1 MGYFML
7 NVNCGASGI
16 VRVVKEN
23 SITGEITHDSTFN
36 NIWTDAGLA
45 YLGNVSSKWL
55 AYPSELSYGNG
66 AHTGAHNS
74 VTELA
79 GYLGTNSASESGDNV
94 VANDGT
100 ICTITRT
107 TETTVPARG
116 VDWTLSE
123 LGLCA
128 SVDYSIPI
136 LTYTLTK
143 NALGVPTP
151 IPVKDFEIVTIYYT
165 IQLQYPMSLPPI
177 AINVEGMPP
186 TTATF
191 TLRPEL
197 STFGLYLN
205 QGYSGGNQSGYTSSD
220 FAEKVESDTFSED
233 GWQYWSITSMNRTT
247 THIGSDVEGISHLWE
262 LNPPLVKDDTQIFW
276 FRSVWTYT
284 NVAPIKE

>member
-1 MGYFML
+1 ML

-36 NIWTDAGLA
+36 NIWTDGGLA
-45 YLGNVSSKWL
+45 YLRNDSSQTMS
-55 AYPSELSYGNG
+55 YPSGLSYGNG

-79 GYLGTNSASESGDNV
+79 GYLDTDSASESGNNV

-100 ICTITRT
+100 ICTITHT
-107 TETTVPARG
+107 TETTVPAKG
-116 VDWTLSE
+116 VDWTISE
-123 LGLCA
+123 LGLCG
-128 SVDYSIPI
+128 SYHNRVPI

-177 AINVEGMPP
+177 AIDVEGMPP

-197 STFGLYLN
+197 PSFGHYLT
-205 QGYSGGNQSGYTSSD
+205 QGRSGGNQSGYTSSN
-220 FAEKVESDTFSED
+220 FAGQVESDTVSGD
-233 GWQYWSITSMNRTT
+233 GWQYWPITSMNRTT
-247 THIGSDVEGISHLWE
+247 TYIGSNGDGISHLWE
-262 LNPPLVKDDTQIFW
+262 LNPPLVKDDTQTFW

>member
-1 MGYFML
+1 ML

-36 NIWTDAGLA
+36 NIWTDEGLA
-45 YLGNVSSKWL
+45 YLRNDSSKTL
-55 AYPSELSYGNG
+55 PYPGVLSYGNG

-79 GYLGTNSASESGDNV
+79 GYLDAGSASESGNIV

-107 TETTVPARG
+107 TKTTVPARG
-116 VDWTLSE
+116 VAWTISE
-123 LGLCA
+123 LGLR
-128 SVDYSIPI
+128 SSFDIKVPI

-177 AINVEGMPP
+177 VIDVEGMPP

-191 TLRPEL
+191 TLRPERRG
-197 STFGLYLN
+197 FGGYLN
-205 QGYSGGNQSGYTSSD
+205 QGTSGRKQSGYTSSN
-220 FAEKVESDTFSED
+220 FAGEVDSDSVSGA
-233 GWQYWSITSMNRTT
+233 GWQYWPITSMNRTT
-247 THIGSDVEGISHLWE
+247 THIGSNGDGISHLWE
-262 LNPPLVKDDTQIFW
+262 LNPPLVKDDTQTFW
-276 FRSVWTYT
+276 FKSVWTYT

>member
-1 MGYFML
+1 ML

-36 NIWTDAGLA
+36 NIWTDGGLA
-45 YLGNVSSKWL
+45 YLRNDSSKTMS
-55 AYPSELSYGNG
+55 YPSSLSYGNG

-79 GYLGTNSASESGDNV
+79 GYLGTGSAPESGKNV

-100 ICTITRT
+100 ICTITHT
-107 TETTVPARG
+107 TKTTVPARG
-116 VDWTLSE
+116 VNWTISE
-123 LGLCA
+123 LGLCD
-128 SVDYSIPI
+128 SSSKRVPI

-191 TLRPEL
+191 KLRPEL
-197 STFGLYLN
+197 PGFGEYLA
-205 QGYSGGNQSGYTSSD
+205 QGRSGVKQSGYTSSNL
-220 FAEKVESDTFSED
+220 AGKVESDSVSGD
-233 GWQYWSITSMNRTT
+233 GWQYWKITSMNRTT
-247 THIGSDVEGISHLWE
+247 THIGTNGQGISHLWE
-262 LNPPLVKDDTQIFW
+262 LNPPLVKNDTQVFW

>member
-1 MGYFML
+1 ML

-36 NIWTDAGLA
+36 NIWTDEGLA
-45 YLGNVSSKWL
+45 YLRNVSSKTL
-55 AYPSELSYGNG
+55 AYPSALSYGNG

-79 GYLGTNSASESGDNV
+79 GYLGTGSASESGNRV

-100 ICTITRT
+100 ICTITHT
-107 TETTVPARG
+107 TKTTVPARG
-116 VDWTLSE
+116 VDWTISE
-123 LGLCA
+123 LGLSD
-128 SVDYSIPI
+128 SVSKRVPI
-136 LTYTLTK
+136 VTYTLTK

-177 AINVEGMPP
+177 NIDVEGMPP

-191 TLRPEL
+191 TLRPE
-197 STFGLYLN
+197 SPGFGEHLT
-205 QGYSGGNQSGYTSSD
+205 QGRSGVKQSGYTSSNL
-220 FAEKVESDTFSED
+220 AGKVESDSVSGD
-233 GWQYWSITSMNRTT
+233 GWQNWKITSMNRTT
-247 THIGSDVEGISHLWE
+247 THIGSDGYGISHLWE
-262 LNPPLVKDDTQIFW
+262 LNPPLVKDDTQVFW
-276 FRSVWTYT
+276 FRSVWTFT

>member
-1 MGYFML
+1 ML

-36 NIWTDAGLA
+36 NIWTDGGLA
-45 YLGNVSSKWL
+45 YLRNDSSQTMS
-55 AYPSELSYGNG
+55 YPYGLSYGNG

-79 GYLGTNSASESGDNV
+79 GYLGTGSAPESGNNV

-107 TETTVPARG
+107 TKTTVPARG
-116 VDWTLSE
+116 VDWTISE
-123 LGLCA
+123 LGLR
-128 SVDYSIPI
+128 SLYDRKFPI

-197 STFGLYLN
+197 PGFGEYLT
-205 QGYSGGNQSGYTSSD
+205 QGRSGVKQSGYTSSNL
-220 FAEKVESDTFSED
+220 AGKVESDFVSGN
-233 GWQYWSITSMNRTT
+233 GWQYWPITSMNRTT
-247 THIGSDVEGISHLWE
+247 THIGSNEDGITHLWE
-262 LNPPLVKDDTQIFW
+262 LNPPLVKDDTQTFS

>member
-1 MGYFML
+1 ML

-36 NIWTDAGLA
+36 NIWTDEGLA
-45 YLGNVSSKWL
+45 YLRNDSYKSL
-55 AYPSELSYGNG
+55 DYPSGLSYGNG

-79 GYLGTNSASESGDNV
+79 GYLGADIASSSGENV

-100 ICTITRT
+100 ICTITST
-107 TETTVPARG
+107 TKTTVPDRG
-116 VDWTLSE
+116 VDWTISE
-123 LGLCA
+123 LGLRSSFDN
-128 SVDYSIPI
+128 SVPI

-177 AINVEGMPP
+177 AIDVEGMPP

-191 TLRPEL
+191 TLRPERPDFGVYL
-197 STFGLYLN
+197 S
-205 QGYSGGNQSGYTSSD
+205 QGFLGEKQSGYTSSD
-220 FAEKVESDTFSED
+220 FAEEVESYSVSED
-233 GWQYWSITSMNRTT
+233 GWQYWPITSMNRTT
-247 THIGSDVEGISHLWE
+247 THIGSGAYGISHLWE
-262 LNPPLVKDDTQIFW
+262 LNPPLVKDDTQTFS

-284 NVAPIKE
+284 NVAPI

>member
-1 MGYFML
+1 ML

-36 NIWTDAGLA
+36 NIWTDEGLA
-45 YLGNVSSKWL
+45 YLRNDSSQTMT
-55 AYPSELSYGNG
+55 YPIGLSYGNG

-79 GYLGTNSASESGDNV
+79 GYLGTGSASESGNNV

-100 ICTITRT
+100 ICTITHT
-107 TETTVPARG
+107 TKTTVPARG
-116 VDWTLSE
+116 VNWTISE
-123 LGLCA
+123 LGLR
-128 SVDYSIPI
+128 SSYDKKVPI
-136 LTYTLTK
+136 VTYTLTK

-191 TLRPEL
+191 TLRPEV
-197 STFGLYLN
+197 SSFGRYLT
-205 QGYSGGNQSGYTSSD
+205 QGDTEKQSGYTSSN
-220 FAEKVESDTFSED
+220 FAGRVDSDAVSGD
-233 GWQYWSITSMNRTT
+233 GWQYWKITSMNRTT
-247 THIGSDVEGISHLWE
+247 THIGTNGQGISHLWE
-262 LNPPLVKDDTQIFW
+262 LNPPLVKNDTQVFW

>member
-1 MGYFML
+1 ML

-36 NIWTDAGLA
+36 NIWTDGGLA
-45 YLGNVSSKWL
+45 YLRNDSSKTL
-55 AYPSELSYGNG
+55 SYPSALSYGNG

-79 GYLGTNSASESGDNV
+79 GYLDTGSASESGNNV

-100 ICTITRT
+100 ICTITST
-107 TETTVPARG
+107 TKTTVPARG
-116 VDWTLSE
+116 VDWTISE
-123 LGLCA
+123 LGLGS
-128 SVDYSIPI
+128 SVTNRVPI

-177 AINVEGMPP
+177 NIDVEGMPP

-197 STFGLYLN
+197 SRFGDYLN
-205 QGYSGGNQSGYTSSD
+205 QGASGGKQSGYTSSN
-220 FAEKVESDTFSED
+220 FAGKVESDSVSD
-233 GWQYWSITSMNRTT
+233 GWQYWPITSMNRTT
-247 THIGSDVEGISHLWE
+247 THIGSNGQGISHLWE
-262 LNPPLVKDDTQIFW
+262 LNPPLVKDDTQTFW

>member
-1 MGYFML
+1 ML

-23 SITGEITHDSTFN
+23 PITGEITHDSTFN
-36 NIWTDAGLA
+36 NIWTDGGLA
-45 YLGNVSSKWL
+45 YLRNDSSKDL
-55 AYPSELSYGNG
+55 SYPLGLSYGNG

-79 GYLGTNSASESGDNV
+79 GYLGVGSASASGKKV

-107 TETTVPARG
+107 TTTTVPARG

-123 LGLCA
+123 LGLR
-128 SVDYSIPI
+128 STVDNKVPI

-177 AINVEGMPP
+177 NIVVEGMPP

-191 TLRPEL
+191 TLRPEV
-197 STFGLYLN
+197 SGFGRYLT
-205 QGYSGGNQSGYTSSD
+205 QGDSSGKQCGYTSSN
-220 FAEKVESDTFSED
+220 FAGGVESDSISGD
-233 GWQYWSITSMNRTT
+233 GWQYWPITSMNRTT
-247 THIGSDVEGISHLWE
+247 THIGSDGYGISHLWE
-262 LNPPLVKDDTQIFW
+262 LNPPLVKDDTQVFR

>member
-1 MGYFML
+1 ML

-36 NIWTDAGLA
+36 NIWTDEGLA
-45 YLGNVSSKWL
+45 YLRNDSFKILS
-55 AYPSELSYGNG
+55 YPSALSYGNG

-79 GYLGTNSASESGDNV
+79 GYLDIGSASESGANV

-100 ICTITRT
+100 IGTITRT
-107 TETTVPARG
+107 TKTTVPARG
-116 VDWTLSE
+116 VDWTISE
-123 LGLCA
+123 LGLR
-128 SVDYSIPI
+128 SSSDKKLPI

-177 AINVEGMPP
+177 GINVEGMPP

-191 TLRPEL
+191 TLRPE
-197 STFGLYLN
+197 SASFGRYLN
-205 QGYSGGNQSGYTSSD
+205 QGNAGVKQSGYTSSN
-220 FAEKVESDTFSED
+220 FAGEVESDSVSGD
-233 GWQYWSITSMNRTT
+233 GWQYWPITSMNRKT
-247 THIGSDVEGISHLWE
+247 THIGSNDRGISLMG
-262 LNPPLVKDDTQIFW
+262 
-276 FRSVWTYT
+276 
-284 NVAPIKE
+284 IKSSLS

>member
-1 MGYFML
+1 ML

-45 YLGNVSSKWL
+45 YLRNDSSKTMS
-55 AYPSELSYGNG
+55 YPSSLSYGNG

-79 GYLGTNSASESGDNV
+79 GYLGTDYASDSGNNV

-100 ICTITRT
+100 ICTITHT
-107 TETTVPARG
+107 TKTTVPARG
-116 VDWTLSE
+116 VAWTLSE
-123 LGLCA
+123 LGLR
-128 SVDYSIPI
+128 SSYDKKLPI

-177 AINVEGMPP
+177 AIAVEGMPP

-197 STFGLYLN
+197 PGFGEHLT
-205 QGYSGGNQSGYTSSD
+205 QGRSGVKQSGYTSSNL
-220 FAEKVESDTFSED
+220 AGKVESDSVSGD
-233 GWQYWSITSMNRTT
+233 GWQYWKITSMNRTT
-247 THIGSDVEGISHLWE
+247 THIGSNGQGISHLWE

>member
-1 MGYFML
+1 ML

-36 NIWTDAGLA
+36 NIWTDEGLA
-45 YLGNVSSKWL
+45 YLRNDSAKTLS
-55 AYPSELSYGNG
+55 YPFGLSYGNG

-79 GYLGTNSASESGDNV
+79 GYLDTGSVSDSGKDV

-100 ICTITRT
+100 ICTITHT
-107 TETTVPARG
+107 TKTTVPARG
-116 VDWTLSE
+116 VDWTISE
-123 LGLCA
+123 LGLRD
-128 SVDYSIPI
+128 SVDKKFPI

-177 AINVEGMPP
+177 NIDVKGMPP

-197 STFGLYLN
+197 PGFGRYLS
-205 QGYSGGNQSGYTSSD
+205 QGTSGGKQCGYTSSK
-220 FAEKVESDTFSED
+220 FAGWVYSDSVSKD

-247 THIGSDVEGISHLWE
+247 THIGSNDDGISHLWE
-262 LNPPLVKDDTQIFW
+262 LNPPLVKDDTQVFW

>member
-1 MGYFML
+1 ML

-36 NIWTDAGLA
+36 NIWTDGGLV
-45 YLGNVSSKWL
+45 YLWNDSSKDL
-55 AYPSELSYGNG
+55 VYPSGLSYGNG

-79 GYLGTNSASESGDNV
+79 GYLGNGDAFVSGDNV

-107 TETTVPARG
+107 TKTTVPARG
-116 VDWTLSE
+116 VDWTISE
-123 LGLCA
+123 LGLR
-128 SVDYSIPI
+128 SSGDKKVPL

-177 AINVEGMPP
+177 AIDVEGMPP

-191 TLRPEL
+191 TLRPEV
-197 STFGLYLN
+197 SSFGRYLQ
-205 QGYSGGNQSGYTSSD
+205 QGDSGGTQSGYTSSN
-220 FAEKVESDTFSED
+220 FAGEVESDSVSGD

-247 THIGSDVEGISHLWE
+247 THIGSNGDGISHLWE
-262 LNPPLVKDDTQIFW
+262 LNPPLVKDDTQVFW

>member
-1 MGYFML
+1 ML

-36 NIWTDAGLA
+36 NIWTDEGLA
-45 YLGNVSSKWL
+45 YLRDDSSKEL
-55 AYPSELSYGNG
+55 TYPLGLSYGNG

-79 GYLGTNSASESGDNV
+79 GYLGTGSASQSGNNV

-100 ICTITRT
+100 ICTITHT
-107 TETTVPARG
+107 TKTTVPARG

-123 LGLCA
+123 LGLCHSGA
-128 SVDYSIPI
+128 KRVPI
-136 LTYTLTK
+136 VTYTLTK

-177 AINVEGMPP
+177 AIDVEGMPP

-197 STFGLYLN
+197 SSFGQYLN
-205 QGYSGGNQSGYTSSD
+205 HGTSRRKLSGYTSSN
-220 FAEKVESDTFSED
+220 FAGEVESNSVSGD
-233 GWQYWSITSMNRTT
+233 GWQYWPITSMNRTT
-247 THIGSDVEGISHLWE
+247 THIGSRGDGISHLWE
-262 LNPPLVKDDTQIFW
+262 LNPPLVKDDTQTFG

>member
-1 MGYFML
+1 ML

-23 SITGEITHDSTFN
+23 PITGEITHDSTFN
-36 NIWTDAGLA
+36 NIWTDGGLA
-45 YLGNVSSKWL
+45 YLRNDSSKDL
-55 AYPSELSYGNG
+55 SYPLGLSYGNG

-79 GYLGTNSASESGDNV
+79 GYLGVGSASASGKKV

-107 TETTVPARG
+107 TTTTVPARG

-123 LGLCA
+123 LGLR
-128 SVDYSIPI
+128 STVDNKVPI

-177 AINVEGMPP
+177 AIDVEGMPP

-191 TLRPEL
+191 TLRPE
-197 STFGLYLN
+197 SPGFGDYLT
-205 QGYSGGNQSGYTSSD
+205 QGRSSGKQSGYTSSNL
-220 FAEKVESDTFSED
+220 AGKVESDSVSGN
-233 GWQYWSITSMNRTT
+233 GWQYWPITSMNRTT
-247 THIGSDVEGISHLWE
+247 THIGSDGYGISHLWE
-262 LNPPLVKDDTQIFW
+262 LNPPLVKDDTQVFR

>member
-1 MGYFML
+1 ML

-36 NIWTDAGLA
+36 NIWTDAGLV
-45 YLGNVSSKWL
+45 YLRNGSSKT
-55 AYPSELSYGNG
+55 APYPSGLSYGNG

-79 GYLGTNSASESGDNV
+79 GYLGVGSAGSGGNV

-107 TETTVPARG
+107 TKTTVPARG
-116 VDWTLSE
+116 VDWTISE
-123 LGLCA
+123 LGLSD
-128 SVDYSIPI
+128 SVAKRVPI
-136 LTYTLTK
+136 LTYALTK

-177 AINVEGMPP
+177 DINVEGMPP

-197 STFGLYLN
+197 SGFGQYLN
-205 QGYSGGNQSGYTSSD
+205 QGDSGGKQRGYTSSN
-220 FAEKVESDTFSED
+220 FAGKVESNSVSGD
-233 GWQYWSITSMNRTT
+233 GWQYWPITSMNRTT
-247 THIGSDVEGISHLWE
+247 THIGSNSDGISHLWE
-262 LNPPLVKDDTQIFW
+262 LNPPLVKDDTQIFR

>member
-1 MGYFML
+1 ML

-36 NIWTDAGLA
+36 NIWTDGGLA
-45 YLGNVSSKWL
+45 YLRNDSSKTL
-55 AYPSELSYGNG
+55 TYPSGLSYGNG

-79 GYLGTNSASESGDNV
+79 GYLDTGSASRSGNNV

-107 TETTVPARG
+107 TKTTVPARG
-116 VDWTLSE
+116 VDWTISE
-123 LGLCA
+123 LGLR
-128 SVDYSIPI
+128 SIVDKKVPI

-177 AINVEGMPP
+177 GINVEGMPP

-191 TLRPEL
+191 TLRPEVPR
-197 STFGLYLN
+197 FGEYLT
-205 QGYSGGNQSGYTSSD
+205 QGPSGKQSGYTSSN
-220 FAEKVESDTFSED
+220 FAGKVESDSVSGD
-233 GWQYWSITSMNRTT
+233 GWQYWPITSMNRTT
-247 THIGSDVEGISHLWE
+247 THIGSNGQGISHLWE
-262 LNPPLVKDDTQIFW
+262 LNPPLVKDDTQTFW

>member
-1 MGYFML
+1 ML

-36 NIWTDAGLA
+36 NIWTDGGLA
-45 YLGNVSSKWL
+45 YLRNDSYKSL
-55 AYPSELSYGNG
+55 DYPSGLSYGNG

-79 GYLGTNSASESGDNV
+79 GYLGTGSASASGENV

-100 ICTITRT
+100 ICTITHT
-107 TETTVPARG
+107 TKTTVPARG
-116 VDWTLSE
+116 VAWTISE
-123 LGLCA
+123 LGLRSLA
-128 SVDYSIPI
+128 NNTVPI

-177 AINVEGMPP
+177 AIAVEGMPP

-191 TLRPEL
+191 TLRPEI
-197 STFGLYLN
+197 SSFGRYLN
-205 QGYSGGNQSGYTSSD
+205 QGNVGVKQSGYTSSN
-220 FAEKVESDTFSED
+220 FAGREESDSVSGD
-233 GWQYWSITSMNRTT
+233 GWQNWKITSMNRTT
-247 THIGSDVEGISHLWE
+247 THIGSNDRGISHLWE
-262 LNPPLVKDDTQIFW
+262 LNPPLVKDDTQTFS

-284 NVAPIKE
+284 NVAPI

>member
-1 MGYFML
+1 ML

-36 NIWTDAGLA
+36 NIWTDEGLA
-45 YLGNVSSKWL
+45 YLRNDSSKTL
-55 AYPSELSYGNG
+55 TYPSGLSYGNG
-66 AHTGAHNS
+66 ANTGAHNS

-79 GYLGTNSASESGDNV
+79 GYLGTGSASESGGNV

-100 ICTITRT
+100 ICTITHT
-107 TETTVPARG
+107 TKTTVPARG

-123 LGLCA
+123 LGLCD
-128 SVDYSIPI
+128 SVYKIVPI

-177 AINVEGMPP
+177 DIVVEGMPP

-197 STFGLYLN
+197 SSFGRYLS
-205 QGYSGGNQSGYTSSD
+205 QGRLGVKQSGYTSSNL
-220 FAEKVESDTFSED
+220 AGKVESDSVSGD

-247 THIGSDVEGISHLWE
+247 THIGSNGNGIAHLWE
-262 LNPPLVKDDTQIFW
+262 LNPPLVKDDTQVFR

>member
-1 MGYFML
+1 ML

-45 YLGNVSSKWL
+45 YLRNDSSKTMS
-55 AYPSELSYGNG
+55 YPGALSYGNG

-79 GYLGTNSASESGDNV
+79 GYLDTGSASDSGNNV

-100 ICTITRT
+100 ICTITHT
-107 TETTVPARG
+107 TKTTVPARG
-116 VDWTLSE
+116 VAWTLSE
-123 LGLCA
+123 LGLR
-128 SVDYSIPI
+128 SSYDTKVPI

-191 TLRPEL
+191 TLRPEVQ
-197 STFGLYLN
+197 SFGRYLN
-205 QGYSGGNQSGYTSSD
+205 QGDSGKQSGYTSSK
-220 FAEKVESDTFSED
+220 FAGEVKSEAVSGD
-233 GWQYWSITSMNRTT
+233 GWQYWPITSMNRTT
-247 THIGSDVEGISHLWE
+247 THIGSNGQGISHLWE
-262 LNPPLVKDDTQIFW
+262 LNPPLVKDDTQTFR

>member
-1 MGYFML
+1 ML

-23 SITGEITHDSTFN
+23 PITGEITHDSTFN
-36 NIWTDAGLA
+36 NIWTDGGLA
-45 YLGNVSSKWL
+45 YLRNDSSKTMS
-55 AYPSELSYGNG
+55 YPSGLSYGNG

-79 GYLGTNSASESGDNV
+79 GYLGIGSVSVSGENV

-107 TETTVPARG
+107 TKTTVPARG
-116 VDWTLSE
+116 VDWTISE
-123 LGLCA
+123 LGLSGTA
-128 SVDYSIPI
+128 NKSVPI

-177 AINVEGMPP
+177 DIDVEGMPP

-191 TLRPEL
+191 TLRPER
-197 STFGLYLN
+197 SSFGRYLN
-205 QGYSGGNQSGYTSSD
+205 QGDSNTKQSGYTSSN
-220 FAEKVESDTFSED
+220 FAGGVESDSVSGD

-247 THIGSDVEGISHLWE
+247 THIGSDGQGISHLWE
-262 LNPPLVKDDTQIFW
+262 LNPPLVKDDTQTFW

>member
-1 MGYFML
+1 ML

-23 SITGEITHDSTFN
+23 PITGEITHDSTFN
-36 NIWTDAGLA
+36 NIWTDGGLA
-45 YLGNVSSKWL
+45 YLRNDSSKDL
-55 AYPSELSYGNG
+55 SYPLGLSYGNG

-79 GYLGTNSASESGDNV
+79 GYLGVGSASASGKKV

-107 TETTVPARG
+107 TTTTVPARG

-123 LGLCA
+123 LGLR
-128 SVDYSIPI
+128 STVDNKVPI

-177 AINVEGMPP
+177 NIDVEGMPP

-191 TLRPEL
+191 TLRPE
-197 STFGLYLN
+197 SPGFGDYLT
-205 QGYSGGNQSGYTSSD
+205 QGRSGVKQCGYTSSNL
-220 FAEKVESDTFSED
+220 AGKVESDSVSGN
-233 GWQYWSITSMNRTT
+233 GWQYWPITSMNRTT
-247 THIGSDVEGISHLWE
+247 THIGSDGYGISHLWE
-262 LNPPLVKDDTQIFW
+262 LNPPLVKDDTQVFR

>member
-1 MGYFML
+1 ML

-36 NIWTDAGLA
+36 NIWTDGGLA
-45 YLGNVSSKWL
+45 YLRNDSSKTL
-55 AYPSELSYGNG
+55 PYPFGLSYGNG

-79 GYLGTNSASESGDNV
+79 GYLGTDSASESGNRV

-100 ICTITRT
+100 ICTITST
-107 TETTVPARG
+107 TKTTVPARG
-116 VDWTLSE
+116 VDWTISE
-123 LGLCA
+123 LGLCS
-128 SVDYSIPI
+128 SVSIRVPI

-151 IPVKDFEIVTIYYT
+151 IPVRDFEIVTIYYT

-177 AINVEGMPP
+177 DIDVEGMPP

-197 STFGLYLN
+197 SSFGRYLN
-205 QGYSGGNQSGYTSSD
+205 QGDSSAKQRGYTSSN
-220 FAEKVESDTFSED
+220 FAGKVESDSVSGD
-233 GWQYWSITSMNRTT
+233 GWQYWLITSMNRTT
-247 THIGSDVEGISHLWE
+247 THIGSNGDGISHLWE
-262 LNPPLVKDDTQIFW
+262 LNPPLVKDDTQTFW

>member
-1 MGYFML
+1 ML

-36 NIWTDAGLA
+36 NIWTDGGLA
-45 YLGNVSSKWL
+45 YLRNDSSQTL
-55 AYPSELSYGNG
+55 SYPQTLSYGNG

-79 GYLGTNSASESGDNV
+79 GYLDTGSASDSGNNV

-100 ICTITRT
+100 ICTITHT
-107 TETTVPARG
+107 TKTIVPARG
-116 VDWTLSE
+116 VNWTLSE
-123 LGLCA
+123 LGLCD
-128 SVDYSIPI
+128 SVTKRVPI

-191 TLRPEL
+191 TLRPEV
-197 STFGLYLN
+197 SSFGRYLT
-205 QGYSGGNQSGYTSSD
+205 QGDTEKQSGYTSSN
-220 FAEKVESDTFSED
+220 FAGRVEADALSGD

-247 THIGSDVEGISHLWE
+247 THIGSNGEGISHLWE
-262 LNPPLVKDDTQIFW
+262 LNPPLVKDDTQTFS

>member
-1 MGYFML
+1 ML

-45 YLGNVSSKWL
+45 YLGNDSSKGL

-79 GYLGTNSASESGDNV
+79 GYLGTGSASESGNRV

-100 ICTITRT
+100 ICTITHT
-107 TETTVPARG
+107 TKTTVPARG
-116 VDWTLSE
+116 VDWTISE
-123 LGLCA
+123 LGLSD
-128 SVDYSIPI
+128 SVSKRVPI
-136 LTYTLTK
+136 VTYTLTK

-177 AINVEGMPP
+177 NIDVEGMPP

-191 TLRPEL
+191 TLRPE
-197 STFGLYLN
+197 SPGFGEHLT
-205 QGYSGGNQSGYTSSD
+205 QGRSGVKQSGYTSSNL
-220 FAEKVESDTFSED
+220 AGKVESDSVSGD
-233 GWQYWSITSMNRTT
+233 GWQNWKITSMNRTT
-247 THIGSDVEGISHLWE
+247 THIGSDGYGISHLWE
-262 LNPPLVKDDTQIFW
+262 LNPPLVKDDTQVFW

>member
-1 MGYFML
+1 ML

-36 NIWTDAGLA
+36 NIWTDGGLA
-45 YLGNVSSKWL
+45 YLRNDSSQTV
-55 AYPSELSYGNG
+55 AYPSALSYGNG

-79 GYLGTNSASESGDNV
+79 GYLDTGSASESGANV

-100 ICTITRT
+100 ICTITHT
-107 TETTVPARG
+107 TKTTVPARG
-116 VDWTLSE
+116 VAWTLSE
-123 LGLCA
+123 LGLR
-128 SVDYSIPI
+128 SSYDTKLPI

-197 STFGLYLN
+197 TSFGQYLT
-205 QGYSGGNQSGYTSSD
+205 QGHSNGKQSGYTSSK
-220 FAEKVESDTFSED
+220 FAGYVESDAVSGD
-233 GWQYWSITSMNRTT
+233 GWQNWKITSMNRTT
-247 THIGSDVEGISHLWE
+247 THIGSNEDGITHLWE
-262 LNPPLVKDDTQIFW
+262 LNPPLVKDDTQTFS

>member
-1 MGYFML
+1 ML

-36 NIWTDAGLA
+36 NIWTDGGLA
-45 YLGNVSSKWL
+45 YLRNDSSKTL
-55 AYPSELSYGNG
+55 GYPSELSYGNG

-79 GYLGTNSASESGDNV
+79 GYLGNGSASVSGDNV

-107 TETTVPARG
+107 TKTTVPARG
-116 VDWTLSE
+116 VDWTISE

-128 SVDYSIPI
+128 SVYNKVPI

-177 AINVEGMPP
+177 AIDVEGMPP

-197 STFGLYLN
+197 SGFGDYLT
-205 QGYSGGNQSGYTSSD
+205 QGSSGIRQSGYTSSNFEGRED
-220 FAEKVESDTFSED
+220 SDSVSGD
-233 GWQYWSITSMNRTT
+233 GWQYWPITSMNRTT
-247 THIGSDVEGISHLWE
+247 THIGSDGNGISHLWE
-262 LNPPLVKDDTQIFW
+262 LNPPLVKDDTQTFS

>member
-1 MGYFML
+1 ML

-36 NIWTDAGLA
+36 NIWTDEGLA
-45 YLGNVSSKWL
+45 YLRNDSSKTIS
-55 AYPSELSYGNG
+55 YPGGLSYGNG

-79 GYLGTNSASESGDNV
+79 GYLDTGSASVSGNNV

-107 TETTVPARG
+107 TKTTVPARG
-116 VDWTLSE
+116 VDWTISE
-123 LGLCA
+123 LGL
-128 SVDYSIPI
+128 SDSFYKKVPI

-177 AINVEGMPP
+177 GINVEGMPP

-191 TLRPEL
+191 TLKPGGPR
-197 STFGLYLN
+197 FGDYLN
-205 QGYSGGNQSGYTSSD
+205 QGDSNDKQYGYTSSN
-220 FAEKVESDTFSED
+220 FAGGVESDYVSGD
-233 GWQYWSITSMNRTT
+233 GWQYWAITSMNRTT
-247 THIGSDVEGISHLWE
+247 THIGSNGSGISHLWE
-262 LNPPLVKDDTQIFW
+262 LNPPLVKDDTQTFR

>member
-1 MGYFML
+1 ML

-45 YLGNVSSKWL
+45 YLRNDSSKTL
-55 AYPSELSYGNG
+55 SYPSALSYGNG

-79 GYLGTNSASESGDNV
+79 GYLDTGSADKSGNNV

-100 ICTITRT
+100 ICTITHT

-123 LGLCA
+123 LGLCG
-128 SVDYSIPI
+128 SYYSKVPI
-136 LTYTLTK
+136 VTYTLTK

-177 AINVEGMPP
+177 AIDVEGMPP

-191 TLRPEL
+191 TLRPAV
-197 STFGLYLN
+197 SGFGRYLN
-205 QGYSGGNQSGYTSSD
+205 HGTSGRKLSGYTSSN
-220 FAEKVESDTFSED
+220 FAGEVESHSVSKE
-233 GWQYWSITSMNRTT
+233 GWQYWPITSMNRTT
-247 THIGSDVEGISHLWE
+247 THIGSNGQGISHLWE
-262 LNPPLVKDDTQIFW
+262 LNPPLVKDDTQTFQ

>member
-1 MGYFML
+1 ML

-36 NIWTDAGLA
+36 NIWTDGGLA
-45 YLGNVSSKWL
+45 YLRNDSSQTL
-55 AYPSELSYGNG
+55 SYPQTLSYGNG

-79 GYLGTNSASESGDNV
+79 GYLDTGSASYSGGNV

-100 ICTITRT
+100 ICTITHT
-107 TETTVPARG
+107 TKTTVPARG
-116 VDWTLSE
+116 VDWTISE
-123 LGLCA
+123 LGLR
-128 SVDYSIPI
+128 SSYDKELPI

-177 AINVEGMPP
+177 AIAVEGMPP

-191 TLRPEL
+191 TLRPETP
-197 STFGLYLN
+197 SFGRYLTQSDSN
-205 QGYSGGNQSGYTSSD
+205 GKQSGYTSSN
-220 FAEKVESDTFSED
+220 FAGKVESDSVSGD

-247 THIGSDVEGISHLWE
+247 THIGSNGRGISHLWE
-262 LNPPLVKDDTQIFW
+262 LNPPLVKDDTQTFW

>member
-1 MGYFML
+1 ML

-36 NIWTDAGLA
+36 NIWTDGGLA
-45 YLGNVSSKWL
+45 YLRNDSSQTL
-55 AYPSELSYGNG
+55 SYPFGLSYGNG

-79 GYLGTNSASESGDNV
+79 GYLGTGSAPESGNNV

-107 TETTVPARG
+107 TKTTVPARG
-116 VDWTLSE
+116 VNWTISE
-123 LGLCA
+123 LGLRS
-128 SVDYSIPI
+128 SVDKGVPI

-191 TLRPEL
+191 TLRPEV
-197 STFGLYLN
+197 SSFGRYLN
-205 QGYSGGNQSGYTSSD
+205 QGHSNGKQSGYTSSN
-220 FAEKVESDTFSED
+220 FAGEVESDAVSGD
-233 GWQYWSITSMNRTT
+233 GWQYWPITSMNRTT
-247 THIGSDVEGISHLWE
+247 THIGSNGQGISHLWE
-262 LNPPLVKDDTQIFW
+262 LNPPLVKNDTQTFW

>member
-1 MGYFML
+1 ML

-36 NIWTDAGLA
+36 NIWTDGGLA
-45 YLGNVSSKWL
+45 YLWNDSSKDL
-55 AYPSELSYGNG
+55 MYPSALSYGNG

-79 GYLGTNSASESGDNV
+79 GYLGTGSALVSGNNV

-107 TETTVPARG
+107 TKTAVPARG
-116 VDWTLSE
+116 VDWTISE
-123 LGLCA
+123 LGLCD
-128 SVDYSIPI
+128 SVYNEVPI

-151 IPVKDFEIVTIYYT
+151 ILVKDFEIVTIYYT

-177 AINVEGMPP
+177 AIDVEGMPP

-197 STFGLYLN
+197 SDFGIYLT
-205 QGYSGGNQSGYTSSD
+205 QGSSGTRQSGYTSSSFEGRVD
-220 FAEKVESDTFSED
+220 SDDVSGD
-233 GWQYWSITSMNRTT
+233 GWQYWPITSMNRTT
-247 THIGSDVEGISHLWE
+247 THIGSNGNGISHLWE
-262 LNPPLVKDDTQIFW
+262 LNPPLVKNDTQTFR

>member
-1 MGYFML
+1 ML

-23 SITGEITHDSTFN
+23 PITGEITHDSTFN
-36 NIWTDAGLA
+36 NIWTDEGLA
-45 YLGNVSSKWL
+45 YLRNDSSKTL
-55 AYPSELSYGNG
+55 SYPSGLSYGNG

-79 GYLGTNSASESGDNV
+79 GYLGIGSASGSGVNV

-107 TETTVPARG
+107 TKTTVPARG
-116 VDWTLSE
+116 VDWTISE
-123 LGLCA
+123 LGLSDTA
-128 SVDYSIPI
+128 NKSVPI

-177 AINVEGMPP
+177 NIDVEGMPP

-191 TLRPEL
+191 TLRPERPG
-197 STFGLYLN
+197 FGRYLN
-205 QGYSGGNQSGYTSSD
+205 QGTTNTKQSGYTSSN
-220 FAEKVESDTFSED
+220 FAGKVESDIVSGA

-247 THIGSDVEGISHLWE
+247 THIGSDSDGISHLWE
-262 LNPPLVKDDTQIFW
+262 LNPPLVKNDTQTFG

>member
-1 MGYFML
+1 ML

-36 NIWTDAGLA
+36 NIWTDGGLA
-45 YLGNVSSKWL
+45 YLRNDSSKTMT
-55 AYPSELSYGNG
+55 YPSALSYGNG

-79 GYLGTNSASESGDNV
+79 GYLGTESASESGADV

-100 ICTITRT
+100 ICTITHT
-107 TETTVPARG
+107 TKTTVPARG
-116 VDWTLSE
+116 VAWTLSE
-123 LGLCA
+123 LGLCDA
-128 SVDYSIPI
+128 VYNKVPI

-177 AINVEGMPP
+177 NIDVEGMPP

-197 STFGLYLN
+197 QSFGRYLT
-205 QGYSGGNQSGYTSSD
+205 QCDSSGKQSGYTSSN
-220 FAEKVESDTFSED
+220 FAGKVESDAVSGD
-233 GWQYWSITSMNRTT
+233 GWQNWKITSMNRTT
-247 THIGSDVEGISHLWE
+247 THIGSNGNGISHLWE
-262 LNPPLVKDDTQIFW
+262 LNPPLVKDNTQTFQ

>member
-1 MGYFML
+1 ML

-36 NIWTDAGLA
+36 NIWTDGGLA
-45 YLGNVSSKWL
+45 YLRNDSSQTMS
-55 AYPSELSYGNG
+55 YPSGLSYGNG

-79 GYLGTNSASESGDNV
+79 GYLGTGSAYMSGNNV

-107 TETTVPARG
+107 TKTTVPARG
-116 VDWTLSE
+116 VDWTVSE
-123 LGLCA
+123 LGLCD
-128 SVDYSIPI
+128 SDHNRVPI

-177 AINVEGMPP
+177 AIDVEGMPP

-197 STFGLYLN
+197 SSFGDYLN
-205 QGYSGGNQSGYTSSD
+205 QGTLGVKQSGYTSSN
-220 FAEKVESDTFSED
+220 FAEKVESDSVSGD
-233 GWQYWSITSMNRTT
+233 GWQYWPITSMNRTT
-247 THIGSDVEGISHLWE
+247 TYIGSNGDGISHLWE
-262 LNPPLVKDDTQIFW
+262 LNPPLVKDDTQTFW

>member
-1 MGYFML
+1 ML

-45 YLGNVSSKWL
+45 YLRNDSSTTL
-55 AYPSELSYGNG
+55 SYPAGLSYGNG

-74 VTELA
+74 VTGLA
-79 GYLGTNSASESGDNV
+79 GYLGMGSASVSGNNV

-107 TETTVPARG
+107 TKTTVPARG
-116 VDWTLSE
+116 VDWTISE
-123 LGLCA
+123 LGLRYSA
-128 SVDYSIPI
+128 NNSVPI

-177 AINVEGMPP
+177 AIDVEGMPP

-191 TLRPEL
+191 TLRPEG
-197 STFGLYLN
+197 SRFGEYLN
-205 QGYSGGNQSGYTSSD
+205 QGASGGKQSGYTSSN
-220 FAEKVESDTFSED
+220 FAGKEESDSVSID
-233 GWQYWSITSMNRTT
+233 GWQYWSITRMNRTT
-247 THIGSDVEGISHLWE
+247 THIGSNGSGISHLWE
-262 LNPPLVKDDTQIFW
+262 LNPPLVKDDTQTFS

>member
-1 MGYFML
+1 ML

-36 NIWTDAGLA
+36 NIWTDGGLA
-45 YLGNVSSKWL
+45 YLRNDSSQTL
-55 AYPSELSYGNG
+55 TYPSVLSYGNG

-79 GYLGTNSASESGDNV
+79 GYLDTGSASYSGGNV

-100 ICTITRT
+100 ICTITHT
-107 TETTVPARG
+107 TKTTVPARG
-116 VDWTLSE
+116 VDWTISE
-123 LGLCA
+123 LGLR
-128 SVDYSIPI
+128 SSYDKKLPI

-197 STFGLYLN
+197 TSFGRYLT
-205 QGYSGGNQSGYTSSD
+205 QGDTEKQSGYTSSK
-220 FAEKVESDTFSED
+220 FAGREDSDAVSGD
-233 GWQYWSITSMNRTT
+233 GWQYWKITSMNRTT
-247 THIGSDVEGISHLWE
+247 THIGTNGQGISHLWE
-262 LNPPLVKDDTQIFW
+262 LNPPLVKNDTQVFW

>member
-1 MGYFML
+1 ML

-36 NIWTDAGLA
+36 NIWTDEGLA
-45 YLGNVSSKWL
+45 YLRNDSSKTL
-55 AYPSELSYGNG
+55 SLPSGLSYGNG

-74 VTELA
+74 VTDLA
-79 GYLGTNSASESGDNV
+79 GYLGTGSASESGNSV

-107 TETTVPARG
+107 TKTTVPARG
-116 VDWTLSE
+116 VDWTISE

-128 SVDYSIPI
+128 VSNRVPI

-151 IPVKDFEIVTIYYT
+151 IPVKDFEIITIYYT

-177 AINVEGMPP
+177 AIDVKGMPP

-197 STFGLYLN
+197 SGFGRYLN
-205 QGYSGGNQSGYTSSD
+205 QGAVGGKQSGYTSSN
-220 FAEKVESDTFSED
+220 FAGAVESDSVSGD
-233 GWQYWSITSMNRTT
+233 GWQYWPITSMNRTT
-247 THIGSDVEGISHLWE
+247 THIGSNGNGISHLWE
-262 LNPPLVKDDTQIFW
+262 LNPPLVKDDTQTFW

>member
-1 MGYFML
+1 ML

-36 NIWTDAGLA
+36 NIWTDGGLA
-45 YLGNVSSKWL
+45 YLRNDSSKTL
-55 AYPSELSYGNG
+55 SYPFGLSYGNG

-79 GYLGTNSASESGDNV
+79 GYLDTSSDTRSGDNV

-107 TETTVPARG
+107 TKTTVPAKG
-116 VDWTLSE
+116 VDWTISE
-123 LGLCA
+123 LGLCE
-128 SVDYSIPI
+128 SFYKGVPI
-136 LTYTLTK
+136 VTYTLTK

-177 AINVEGMPP
+177 AIDVEGMPP

-197 STFGLYLN
+197 PSFGRYLQ
-205 QGYSGGNQSGYTSSD
+205 QGDSGGKQRGYTSSN
-220 FAEKVESDTFSED
+220 FEGEVESDSVSED
-233 GWQYWSITSMNRTT
+233 GWQYWPITSMNRTT
-247 THIGSDVEGISHLWE
+247 THIGSDGNGISHLWE
-262 LNPPLVKDDTQIFW
+262 LNPPLVKDDTQTFS